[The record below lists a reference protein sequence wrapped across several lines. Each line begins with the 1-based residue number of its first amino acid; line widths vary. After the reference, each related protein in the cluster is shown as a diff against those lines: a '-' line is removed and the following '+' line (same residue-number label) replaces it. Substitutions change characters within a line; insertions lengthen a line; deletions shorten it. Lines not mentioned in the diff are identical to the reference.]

1 MMNKALIADSSG
13 IVSLVTE
20 TDRNHA
26 QAEALANQYVESQG
40 SILVPSDVFSETLN
54 VLGKKAGHQTAI
66 KTGQTILQSEAF
78 VVVYPDERITDHAF
92 TLFQTQP
99 ESVSFTDCLVMAT
112 ADHYGIK
119 NIFGFDEV
127 FADNGYTIPE
137 AA

>member
-1 MMNKALIADSSG
+1 MMNTALIADSSG

-20 TDRNHA
+20 TDRNHT
-26 QAEALANQYVESQG
+26 QAKALANQYVKSQG

-54 VLGKKAGHQTAI
+54 ILGKKAGHATAI
-66 KTGQTILQSEAF
+66 KTGQTILQSETF
-78 VVVYPDERITDHAF
+78 VVIYPDERITEVAF
-92 TLFQTQP
+92 TLFQIQP

-112 ADHYGIK
+112 ANHYGIK
-119 NIFGFDEV
+119 NVFGFDKV